1 MTKYFQISIPSDY
14 GELDVSGY
22 VEYHT
27 WTDSGRDEGW
37 DVYHT
42 FKTYKEIDEYI
53 IDEIYWNGYNYKG
66 EVSEKRIK
74 KLFPKLYKEIFEYID
89 EEVYNG

>member
-1 MTKYFQISIPSDY
+1 MTKDFQITINADN
-14 GELDVSGY
+14 GELNVSGY

-27 WTDSGRDEGW
+27 WQDAGDDEGW

-42 FKTYKEIDEYI
+42 FKTYKEIDEYV
-53 IDEIYWNGYNYKG
+53 IDEIYWNGHNYQG
-66 EVSEKRIK
+66 DVSESRIK
-74 KLFPKLYKEIFEYID
+74 KLFPKLYKKIFNYID